1 MDKSYTQFCKEL
13 SELLAKYEA
22 KITIT
27 AEYDSETSYVD
38 SASVDSPIF
47 GHRQLVRANALYWDD
62 LEITP
67 DNIGSKG

>member
-13 SELLAKYEA
+13 SELLEKYEA

-27 AEYDSETSYVD
+27 TEYDGKTSYVD

-47 GHRQLVRANALYWDD
+47 GHRQLVRETALCWDD
-62 LEITP
+62 LKITP